1 MNDNDKKPPHYP
13 DEELSRVYQELFE
26 TAAGLSSVTDP
37 GLVAASMMAI
47 GSRIYKTIL
56 SPEDYQKMMEKV
68 AKTDV
73 KPFKKE
79 TLQLI
84 KK

>member
-1 MNDNDKKPPHYP
+1 MNENDKKPPHYP
-13 DEELSRVYQELFE
+13 DEELNKVYQELFE

-56 SPEDYQKMMEKV
+56 SGEDYQKMMEKV

-79 TLQLI
+79 TLQ
-84 KK
+84 

>member
-1 MNDNDKKPPHYP
+1 MNDKDKKPPHYP
-13 DEELSRVYQELFE
+13 DEELGRIYEELFE
-26 TAAGLSSVTDP
+26 TAASLSQGTDP

-56 SPEDYQKMMEKV
+56 TPDDYSKMMEKI

-79 TLQLI
+79 TLQ
-84 KK
+84 

>member
-1 MNDNDKKPPHYP
+1 MNENDKKPPHYP
-13 DEELSRVYQELFE
+13 DEELTRVYQELFE

-56 SPEDYQKMMEKV
+56 SGEDYQKMMEKI

-79 TLQLI
+79 TLQ
-84 KK
+84 

>member
-1 MNDNDKKPPHYP
+1 MKVKDKKPPHYP
-13 DEELSRVYQELFE
+13 DEDLRKVYQELFE

-56 SPEDYQKMMEKV
+56 TADDYEKMMDKI

-73 KPFKKE
+73 QPFKKE
-79 TLQLI
+79 TLQ
-84 KK
+84 

>member
-79 TLQLI
+79 TLQ
-84 KK
+84 

>member
-1 MNDNDKKPPHYP
+1 MNENDKKPPHYP
-13 DEELSRVYQELFE
+13 DEELGKIYQELFE
-26 TAAGLSSVTDP
+26 TAARLSQGTDP

-56 SPEDYQKMMEKV
+56 TPDDYSKMMEKI

-79 TLQLI
+79 TLQ
-84 KK
+84 

>member
-1 MNDNDKKPPHYP
+1 MNENDKKPPHYP
-13 DEELSRVYQELFE
+13 DEELTRVYQELFE

-56 SPEDYQKMMEKV
+56 SGEDYQKMMEKV

-79 TLQLI
+79 TLQ
-84 KK
+84 

>member
-1 MNDNDKKPPHYP
+1 MNDKDKKPPHYP
-13 DEELSRVYQELFE
+13 DEELGRIYEELFE
-26 TAAGLSSVTDP
+26 TAASLSQGTDP

-56 SPEDYQKMMEKV
+56 TAEDYQNMMEKI

-79 TLQLI
+79 TLQ
-84 KK
+84 

>member
-1 MNDNDKKPPHYP
+1 VDQLNENDKKPPHYP
-13 DEELSRVYQELFE
+13 DEELNKVYQELFE

-56 SPEDYQKMMEKV
+56 SGEDYQKMMEKV

-73 KPFKKE
+73 KPFKKD
-79 TLQLI
+79 TLQ
-84 KK
+84 

>member
-1 MNDNDKKPPHYP
+1 MNENDKKPPHYP
-13 DEELSRVYQELFE
+13 DEELNRVYQELFE

-56 SPEDYQKMMEKV
+56 TADDYEKMMDKI
-68 AKTDV
+68 AKTEV
-73 KPFKKE
+73 QPFKKE
-79 TLQLI
+79 TLQ
-84 KK
+84 

>member
-1 MNDNDKKPPHYP
+1 MNDKDKKPPHYP

-56 SPEDYQKMMEKV
+56 TPEDYEKMMEKI
-68 AKTDV
+68 AKADV
-73 KPFKKE
+73 HPFKKE
-79 TLQLI
+79 TLQ
-84 KK
+84 

>member
-13 DEELSRVYQELFE
+13 DEELGRIYQELFE
-26 TAAGLSSVTDP
+26 TAASLSQGTDP

-56 SPEDYQKMMEKV
+56 SGEDYQKMMEKI

-79 TLQLI
+79 TLQ
-84 KK
+84 

>member
-1 MNDNDKKPPHYP
+1 MNENDKKPPHYP
-13 DEELSRVYQELFE
+13 DEELTRVYQELFE

-79 TLQLI
+79 TLQ
-84 KK
+84 

>member
-1 MNDNDKKPPHYP
+1 MSNKPPMYP
-13 DEELSRVYQELFE
+13 DKELAKIYEELFE
-26 TAAGLSSVTDP
+26 IAASMSQSTDP

-56 SPEDYQKMMEKV
+56 TGEDYEKMMEKI

-79 TLQLI
+79 TLQ
-84 KK
+84 

>member
-1 MNDNDKKPPHYP
+1 MNDKDKKPPHYP
-13 DEELSRVYQELFE
+13 DEELGRIYQELFE
-26 TAAGLSSVTDP
+26 TAAALSQGTDP

-56 SPEDYQKMMEKV
+56 SGEDYQKMMDKI

-73 KPFKKE
+73 QPFKKE
-79 TLQLI
+79 TLQ
-84 KK
+84 

>member
-1 MNDNDKKPPHYP
+1 MKDKDKKPPHYP
-13 DEELSRVYQELFE
+13 DEELRIVYQELFE

-56 SPEDYQKMMEKV
+56 TADDYEKMMDKI

-73 KPFKKE
+73 QPFKKE
-79 TLQLI
+79 TLQ
-84 KK
+84 

>member
-1 MNDNDKKPPHYP
+1 MNDKDKKPPHYP
-13 DEELSRVYQELFE
+13 DEELNRVYQELFE

-79 TLQLI
+79 TLQ
-84 KK
+84 

>member
-1 MNDNDKKPPHYP
+1 MNENDKKPPHYP
-13 DEELSRVYQELFE
+13 DEELGRIYQELFE
-26 TAAGLSSVTDP
+26 TAASLSQGTDP

-56 SPEDYQKMMEKV
+56 SGEDYQKMMEKV

-79 TLQLI
+79 TLQ
-84 KK
+84 